1 SHEQV
6 DFACN
11 RRLLDALEELLLL
24 RYDVCTWA
32 QMTNARTAGHW
43 KVLDVARAIGA
54 DILRD
59 DAQTFLPEVF
69 THESYV
75 VPSDI
80 REAGK
85 DPRAAEDLHFDVVS
99 CAARGSI
106 LVDLL
111 LHRMAAVSRRAA
123 CDVLPSVL
131 TMAARARQHEMI
143 HAADAKSRIT
153 DARGHTRAED
163 GVEHFVLARHVEIS
177 REKLDDHLARSIAI
191 AAQTVAP
198 LRRTLQLALSSVH
211 VALRRADKSFG
222 QPT

>member
-43 KVLDVARAIGA
+43 KVLDVARAISA

-85 DPRAAEDLHFDVVS
+85 DPRAAEDLHFQVRS
-99 CAARGSI
+99 CAASGEN
-106 LVDLL
+106 LVDQL
-111 LHRMAAVSRRAA
+111 LHRSAAVTRRAA

-131 TMAARARQHEMI
+131 TMAARARQHEKN
-143 HAADAKSRIT
+143 HDTDSNSWIT
-153 DARGHTRAED
+153 DARRHTRANN
-163 GVEHFVLARHVEIS
+163 GVENF
-177 REKLDDHLARSIAI
+177 
-191 AAQTVAP
+191 
-198 LRRTLQLALSSVH
+198 
-211 VALRRADKSFG
+211 
-222 QPT
+222 